1 MIPDLHLAM
10 HGVAIKKHGSAAD
23 IASVAG
29 LSEARAA
36 AALKQGV
43 DGGRVIETG
52 GRYVLSPAGQM
63 ILASE
68 YSRFCANL
76 RQNATFMAAAA
87 ERFERIN
94 VELKQLITDWQT
106 VELGGKRVPN
116 DHADKAY
123 DQAVIGRL
131 GWFAVV
137 LACLLGIAALILVTL
152 PLAKGAQPLTGDVG
166 WLNAP
171 PAAYLLPLTGLT
183 LPFVSYGGSSVT
195 ANFAIAALLLC
206 VSQRANRER
215 PL

>member
-68 YSRFCANL
+68 YSRFCAML
-76 RQNATFMAAAA
+76 RHNAAFMAAAV
-87 ERFERIN
+87 ERFERVN

-131 GWFAVV
+131 GDLHERFEPILKALVAGEPRLGVYARKLGEALEQAEDGNFNAVSDARSESYHTVWFE
-137 LACLLGIAALILVTL
+137 LHEDLLR
-152 PLAKGAQPLTGDVG
+152 LTGR
-166 WLNAP
+166 
-171 PAAYLLPLTGLT
+171 
-183 LPFVSYGGSSVT
+183 
-195 ANFAIAALLLC
+195 
-206 VSQRANRER
+206 QREE
-215 PL
+215 